1 MACEC
6 SSTEREIL
14 MNDAPGKSIKV
25 WNNYDAPITLSTSAR
40 VENKLLATRIEI
52 PCVMG
57 LNGGSARIT
66 QLTVSEKA
74 TSASDL
80 KKKGIRL
87 LFLADD
93 GYAPAEGDAFAV
105 STAGILTDG
114 DNEFCAAVDITTADY
129 TTMEKAAIA
138 HLPDGNYGRVF
149 NKRTA
154 GVNRSSW
161 LYVLAAESVTYVSS
175 TLYLQ
180 IIFERD

>member
-25 WNNYDAPITLSTSAR
+25 WNNYASPITLSTSAR
-40 VENKLLATRIEI
+40 VENKLLATKIEI

-57 LNGGSARIT
+57 LDGGSARIK
-66 QLTVSEKA
+66 QLTASEKA
-74 TSASDL
+74 TNTSDL
-80 KKKGIRL
+80 KKKAIRL

-114 DNEFCAAVDITTADY
+114 GNEICCAMDIVTADY
-129 TTMEKAAIA
+129 VGMEKAAIA
-138 HLPDGNYGRVF
+138 HFAGDLGRVF

-154 GVNRSSW
+154 GLNKSTW
-161 LYVLAAESVTYVSS
+161 LYVLAGESVTYVNSI
-175 TLYLQ
+175 LYLQ